1 MKPALIIGRDR
12 TAAEEIENRLWNA
25 GYRSLIHALDRYEA
39 WAMLPAIKPS
49 LIVLI
54 SGATQEISSDELY
67 RMSGMAETPVLVATG
82 DPARALACLGDG
94 VSLAGPYPM
103 DHLREAESAAIKT
116 EPALAHAA

>member
-1 MKPALIIGRDR
+1 MKHALIIGRDR

-25 GYRSLIHALDRYEA
+25 GYRSLIHALNRQEA
-39 WAMLPAIKPS
+39 WAILPSIKPS

-54 SGATQEISSDELY
+54 SGATQNISSDELY

-94 VSLAGPYPM
+94 VSLDGPYPM
-103 DHLREAESAAIKT
+103 EQLHEAEIAAVGS
-116 EPALAHAA
+116 ERALAHAA